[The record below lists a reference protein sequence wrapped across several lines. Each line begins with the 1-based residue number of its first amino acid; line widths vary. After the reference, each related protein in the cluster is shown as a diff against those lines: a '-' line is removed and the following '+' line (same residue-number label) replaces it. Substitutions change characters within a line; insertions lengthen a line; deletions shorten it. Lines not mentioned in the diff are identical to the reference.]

1 MNRTKSLIIL
11 ICGLILM
18 VCGCGKQQMQPAEKL
33 CLTNIDKK
41 TAMEKSEKALSGMSF
56 VIDKLDIE
64 QGYISTRPI
73 AGAQSF
79 EFWKSDNA
87 GRFNTSEANIHSIR
101 RTAEL
106 NFSEENNNICI
117 DCNVLTQRLYMPPR
131 ENTAETRA
139 YDMFTK
145 SGESRQTLTL
155 NKDQIDA
162 MQWIDLGEDSPLAEK
177 ILKRIKKQATKK

>member
-1 MNRTKSLIIL
+1 MNKTKSLVIL
-11 ICGLILM
+11 VCGSVLM
-18 VCGCGKQQMQPAEKL
+18 VCGCGKQQTQPVEKL
-33 CLTNIDKK
+33 CLTNLDKK
-41 TAMEKSEKALSGMSF
+41 TAMEKSGKALSGMNF
-56 VIDKLDIE
+56 TIEKFDVE

-73 AGAQSF
+73 AGAQWF

-87 GRFNTSEANIHSIR
+87 GSYNASESNIQSIR

-106 NFSEENNNICI
+106 NFSGENNNICI

-131 ENTAETRA
+131 ENTAETKA

-155 NKDQIDA
+155 NKDQIDE
-162 MQWIDLGEDSPLAEK
+162 MQWIDLGNDFPLAEK
-177 ILKRIKKQATKK
+177 ILQKIKKQASKK